1 MQPSS
6 IDALGE
12 GRARRG
18 GGSHGLAQQGEDS
31 SVEKQR
37 YYSLTLL
44 PPKGCRCTFCE
55 VKTSQN
61 YHKISHG
68 LSSDAEFEFASV
80 LVRVREQISLHLGR
94 DLG

>member
-6 IDALGE
+6 IDALGG

-18 GGSHGLAQQGEDS
+18 GGPHGLAQQGEDS

-44 PPKGCRCTFCE
+44 PPKG
-55 VKTSQN
+55 VP
-61 YHKISHG
+61 
-68 LSSDAEFEFASV
+68 
-80 LVRVREQISLHLGR
+80 LHLLALFFLKSLEWNEKLEKR
-94 DLG
+94 KK

>member
-1 MQPSS
+1 MVQETREKDIKNDNAVQPSS
-6 IDALGE
+6 IDALGG

-44 PPKGCRCTFCE
+44 PPKG
-55 VKTSQN
+55 VP
-61 YHKISHG
+61 
-68 LSSDAEFEFASV
+68 
-80 LVRVREQISLHLGR
+80 LHLLLSYLTCVR
-94 DLG
+94 LSQIVYL